1 MISDLRPTT
10 ISQPAL
16 LHVNLLL
23 DELITS
29 IITTSSSINPYH
41 LRLQGIP
48 SVFSSDKS
56 ISGVTESTGIR
67 SLGRAA
73 VGEAEME
80 LRSWY
85 GLNATKGRAMGFKP
99 DGKGRGMVEGME
111 RANKEFPVHKALD
124 LLRLKCLS
132 FSVSRDP

>member
-1 MISDLRPTT
+1 
-10 ISQPAL
+10 
-16 LHVNLLL
+16 
-23 DELITS
+23 
-29 IITTSSSINPYH
+29 
-41 LRLQGIP
+41 
-48 SVFSSDKS
+48 
-56 ISGVTESTGIR
+56 
-67 SLGRAA
+67 
-73 VGEAEME
+73 ME